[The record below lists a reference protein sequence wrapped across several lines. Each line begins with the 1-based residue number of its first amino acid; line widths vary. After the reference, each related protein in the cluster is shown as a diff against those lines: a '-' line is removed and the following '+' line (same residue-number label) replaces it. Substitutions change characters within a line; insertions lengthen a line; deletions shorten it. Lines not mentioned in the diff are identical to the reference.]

1 MEFANSSEP
10 KSKIETF
17 KKIKNLEHLTNIFF
31 NNRRKMIKKPMKLL
45 FKNYEKIS
53 KEINLDLNLRPQ
65 NISVNKFLEICKIYE
80 ESVQ

>member
-1 MEFANSSEP
+1 
-10 KSKIETF
+10 
-17 KKIKNLEHLTNIFF
+17 
-31 NNRRKMIKKPMKLL
+31 MKLL

-80 ESVQ
+80 DQFSNFLICFFMNKRSKDKLSMFLIANIIFL

>member
-31 NNRRKMIKKPMKLL
+31 NNRRKMIKT
-45 FKNYEKIS
+45 N
-53 KEINLDLNLRPQ
+53 EIT
-65 NISVNKFLEICKIYE
+65 F
-80 ESVQ
+80 